1 VVYAARKKGGYMGF
15 IKEWKEK
22 IKMIN
27 DREELNIEIEDTN
40 RRNYLVLK
48 SGNLR
53 FLISYRSLVALS
65 VGKNYYINSNY
76 TKKNS
81 RNRVSACSRTT
92 DNHFQGFFQG
102 CSKHWSN
109 YPMVDFSEDVD
120 NIPYLRQMEGY
131 LNIAGSF

>member
-1 VVYAARKKGGYMGF
+1 MLHAKKGGYMGF
-15 IKEWKEK
+15 IKEWKER

-81 RNRVSACSRTT
+81 RNRVSACSHTT
-92 DNHFQGFFQG
+92 DKHFKEFFRG
-102 CSKHWSN
+102 CGKHWSN
-109 YPMVDFSEDVD
+109 YPVVDFLEDAD
-120 NIPYLRQMEGY
+120 NIPYLRQIRRY